1 MPHRANSSVL
11 GSTHANSAWIQG
23 ARIWP
28 SNSNN
33 FGTEIG
39 GVAISFLLVIYTI
52 HAYSNLLL
60 FLYEIG
66 TNLNVVDIAGDIQRV
81 AAGLKPKLAA
91 DTL

>member
-11 GSTHANSAWIQG
+11 GSTHANSAWNQG
-23 ARIWP
+23 APIWR

>member
-11 GSTHANSAWIQG
+11 GSTHANSAWNQG
-23 ARIWP
+23 APIWR

-66 TNLNVVDIAGDIQRV
+66 TNLNVADIAGDIQRV

-91 DTL
+91 DKL